1 MTMENIQADEETR
14 PLAQP
19 QRRVAEA
26 YAESNVGASIL
37 KKSSFWILVFVAFL
51 VFSAAEGEDV
61 SAVKKKKREMKLR
74 NKAEFSPAE
83 VVQKQSEINR
93 KIDLHEKYEQLEVS
107 APGAYGAEKFND
119 NEAVPSSYDDE
130 DSEGSEEDLDEEI
143 DTVLADVDEA
153 EEEEIEINDSMLVSA
168 VRNIEDNVKLYFG
181 RVFGDT
187 EDASSDFIDDLN
199 ESEDETSA
207 DIQLSDEQLDLI
219 AKKIADRLEADVK
232 KDFRDKADVIAEE
245 KVEEIDQVINE
256 DRKSDMDAN
265 KIKEDVA
272 EAEKVV
278 VEDLRDEIDK
288 AAVKVK
294 QSLPDKVERIRNEV
308 MEEETGRNMDYI
320 ERKKRQRREKMMKRA
335 ERLYDERLQKRKEF
349 DEANGKRM
357 DGEKSKYNNEGS
369 SGGKYYRASKKVMPI
384 TSSDEFESRQ
394 QKKPSD
400 YKKKK
405 YSNSNDASEKYYQT
419 KKKKKQMPLSSDDEQ
434 PSRQKVHKKE
444 QYVREEKE
452 YYEDESSD

>member
-1 MTMENIQADEETR
+1 MSGTR
-14 PLAQP
+14 NDIEHILCMRYVFSLFSIPLP
-19 QRRVAEA
+19 FT
-26 YAESNVGASIL
+26 SIL

-74 NKAEFSPAE
+74 NKAEIAPAE
-83 VVQKQSEINR
+83 VVKRQSDINH

-245 KVEEIDQVINE
+245 KVEG
-256 DRKSDMDAN
+256 
-265 KIKEDVA
+265 
-272 EAEKVV
+272 KVCFV
-278 VEDLRDEIDK
+278 GFI
-288 AAVKVK
+288 
-294 QSLPDKVERIRNEV
+294 
-308 MEEETGRNMDYI
+308 
-320 ERKKRQRREKMMKRA
+320 
-335 ERLYDERLQKRKEF
+335 
-349 DEANGKRM
+349 
-357 DGEKSKYNNEGS
+357 
-369 SGGKYYRASKKVMPI
+369 
-384 TSSDEFESRQ
+384 
-394 QKKPSD
+394 
-400 YKKKK
+400 
-405 YSNSNDASEKYYQT
+405 
-419 KKKKKQMPLSSDDEQ
+419 
-434 PSRQKVHKKE
+434 
-444 QYVREEKE
+444 
-452 YYEDESSD
+452 

>member
-1 MTMENIQADEETR
+1 MENIQDDEETR

-26 YAESNVGASIL
+26 YAESNVGASSIL

-51 VFSAAEGEDV
+51 VFSAAEGGEDV

-74 NKAEFSPAE
+74 NKAEIAPAE

-107 APGAYGAEKFND
+107 APGAYGAEKFD
-119 NEAVPSSYDDE
+119 DHEAVSSSYDDE

-219 AKKIADRLEADVK
+219 AKKIVDRLEADVK

-245 KVEEIDQVINE
+245 KVEGTVINE

-288 AAVKVK
+288 AALKVK

-357 DGEKSKYNNEGS
+357 DGEKSKYNIEGS

-384 TSSDEFESRQ
+384 TSSDEVES

-400 YKKKK
+400 NKKKK
-405 YSNSNDASEKYYQT
+405 YSNSNDAKEKYYQT
-419 KKKKKQMPLSSDDEQ
+419 KKKKKKQMPLASDDEQ
-434 PSRQKVHKKE
+434 PSRQKVYKKE